1 MGLEEK
7 MDMVISMVASMN
19 EQMTEKFG
27 QIDERFDQI
36 DEKFAQIDERF
47 DQIDEKFAQID
58 ERFDQMD
65 KKFAQTDDR
74 FDRLEDK
81 LEALREENAKEHDI
95 LRGQIGAV
103 AEALNISNA
112 MHDARYEEMKQN
124 DEELKQKYEAL
135 QRVQDQHSI
144 DIMALRA
151 AM

>member
-27 QIDERFDQI
+27 QIDERFT
-36 DEKFAQIDERF
+36 QIDERF
-47 DQIDEKFAQID
+47 DQIDE
-58 ERFDQMD
+58 
-65 KKFAQTDDR
+65 KFAQTDDR

-112 MHDARYEEMKQN
+112 MHDARYEEIKQN

>member
-36 DEKFAQIDERF
+36 DE
-47 DQIDEKFAQID
+47 
-58 ERFDQMD
+58 
-65 KKFAQTDDR
+65 KFAQTDDR

-112 MHDARYEEMKQN
+112 MHDARYEEIKQN

>member
-7 MDMVISMVASMN
+7 MDMVISMVVSMN

-27 QIDERFDQI
+27 QIDERFTQI
-36 DEKFAQIDERF
+36 DE
-47 DQIDEKFAQID
+47 
-58 ERFDQMD
+58 
-65 KKFAQTDDR
+65 R

-81 LEALREENAKEHDI
+81 LEALREENAKEHDL

-112 MHDARYEEMKQN
+112 MHDARYEEIKQN

>member
-27 QIDERFDQI
+27 QIDERFTQI
-36 DEKFAQIDERF
+36 DE
-47 DQIDEKFAQID
+47 
-58 ERFDQMD
+58 
-65 KKFAQTDDR
+65 R

-81 LEALREENAKEHDI
+81 LEALREENAKEHDL

-112 MHDARYEEMKQN
+112 MHDARYEEIKQN

-144 DIMALRA
+144 D
-151 AM
+151 

>member
-47 DQIDEKFAQID
+47 DQID
-58 ERFDQMD
+58 
-65 KKFAQTDDR
+65 KKFDQTDDR

-124 DEELKQKYEAL
+124 NETLKQNDEELKQKYEAL

>member
-27 QIDERFDQI
+27 QIDERFT
-36 DEKFAQIDERF
+36 QIDERF
-47 DQIDEKFAQID
+47 DQIDE
-58 ERFDQMD
+58 
-65 KKFAQTDDR
+65 KFAQTDDR

-81 LEALREENAKEHDI
+81 LEALREENAKEHDL

-112 MHDARYEEMKQN
+112 MHDARYEEIKQN